1 MNGFI
6 LVLIFILLDIITG
19 LLKAFIKEGFN
30 STTIRI
36 GLYHK
41 GGEIAAGAL
50 AYMLDYAAQMYDLS
64 INIKIFNLYV
74 PYIIL
79 METVSIIENISEVSP
94 RTAAFFAPVL
104 QKIKEKDD
112 EKK

>member
-1 MNGFI
+1 M
-6 LVLIFILLDIITG
+6 LLFILLDIVTG

-30 STTIRI
+30 STTIRK

-50 AYMLDYAAQMYDLS
+50 AYMLDYTANMYELG

-79 METVSIIENISEVSP
+79 MESISIIENIAEVSP
-94 RTAAFFAPVL
+94 RTAAFFAPIL
-104 QKIKEKDD
+104 QKIKEKEDD
-112 EKK
+112 ENETRR